1 VTHFLKR
8 FGDRIMAA
16 DEYRNKALKYHS
28 YPTPGK
34 LQIEATTPLTTQQD
48 LALAYSPGVAF
59 PCEEIAADPMA
70 ARLYTG
76 KANLIGVITNGTAV
90 LGLGDI
96 GSLASKP
103 VMEGKAVLFK
113 RFAGI
118 DVFDIEINE
127 NDPKLLAETI
137 ERLEPTF
144 GGINLEDI
152 KAPDCFYVEKYLRER
167 LSIPVFHDD
176 QHGTAIVV
184 ASALMSALTVVG
196 KDIKQIKL
204 VTSGAGA
211 AALSCLNLLV
221 SMGLDKENIIVTDS
235 KGVIF
240 EGRTQSMDEYKQ
252 TFARNT
258 PLRTL
263 AEAMV
268 GADVFLGLSAG
279 NLLKPEVLELM
290 SIKPIVFALANP
302 TPEIDPDL
310 AKKVRP
316 DVVVATGRSDFP
328 NQVNNVL
335 CFPFLFRGAL
345 DVGATEINEA
355 MKVACVEA
363 LSRLARA
370 GTNDV
375 VANAYHGESLT
386 FGPEYLIPKPFDQRL
401 ILELAPAVAQ
411 AAMDSGVATQPIE
424 DMEAYRLKL
433 TSFVFRSG
441 MFMKP
446 VFDKAREQLRK
457 VVFAEGENPTVLQAV
472 ENIVLEKLCY
482 PIVLARL
489 DVVNRL
495 IAEYGLQMRPGVD
508 FEVIDYDDN
517 ETWWSLYH
525 SIAERSGQSLTE
537 ARDMVRT
544 STTIQGA
551 LMLKMGLADT
561 MICGTIGR
569 FHRHL
574 KRVLSVTQQGSG
586 INEVSSLSGLILSR
600 NTIFICDTQVTP
612 NPTAEAIAKMT
623 IKASDEVKR
632 FGLKPKVA
640 LLSHSNFGSRDSES
654 SQKMREALKL
664 INTLDPELMVEG
676 EMHADAAISSKIRD
690 KIFPHSNLKGAANL
704 LIMPNLDAANITSNM
719 LKVLGGG
726 ITLGPI
732 LLGCDIAAHIA
743 TPSTTVRGLVNLTAI
758 AAARCEST

>member
-1 VTHFLKR
+1 
-8 FGDRIMAA
+8 
-16 DEYRNKALKYHS
+16 
-28 YPTPGK
+28 
-34 LQIEATTPLTTQQD
+34 
-48 LALAYSPGVAF
+48 
-59 PCEEIAADPMA
+59 
-70 ARLYTG
+70 
-76 KANLIGVITNGTAV
+76 
-90 LGLGDI
+90 
-96 GSLASKP
+96 
-103 VMEGKAVLFK
+103 
-113 RFAGI
+113 
-118 DVFDIEINE
+118 
-127 NDPKLLAETI
+127 
-137 ERLEPTF
+137 
-144 GGINLEDI
+144 
-152 KAPDCFYVEKYLRER
+152 
-167 LSIPVFHDD
+167 
-176 QHGTAIVV
+176 
-184 ASALMSALTVVG
+184 
-196 KDIKQIKL
+196 
-204 VTSGAGA
+204 
-211 AALSCLNLLV
+211 
-221 SMGLDKENIIVTDS
+221 
-235 KGVIF
+235 
-240 EGRTQSMDEYKQ
+240 
-252 TFARNT
+252 
-258 PLRTL
+258 
-263 AEAMV
+263 
-268 GADVFLGLSAG
+268 
-279 NLLKPEVLELM
+279 
-290 SIKPIVFALANP
+290 
-302 TPEIDPDL
+302 
-310 AKKVRP
+310 
-316 DVVVATGRSDFP
+316 
-328 NQVNNVL
+328 
-335 CFPFLFRGAL
+335 
-345 DVGATEINEA
+345 
-355 MKVACVEA
+355 
-363 LSRLARA
+363 
-370 GTNDV
+370 

-411 AAMDSGVATQPIE
+411 AAMDSGVATHPIE
-424 DMEAYRLKL
+424 DMDAYRLKL

-446 VFDKAREQLRK
+446 VFDKAREKLRK

-508 FEVIDYDDN
+508 FEVIDYDDD

-537 ARDMVRT
+537 ARDLVRT
-544 STTIQGA
+544 STTIQAA

-600 NTIFICDTQVTP
+600 NTVFICDTQVTP

-623 IKASDEVKR
+623 IKASEEIKR

-654 SQKMREALKL
+654 SRKMRQALKL

-676 EMHADAAISSKIRD
+676 EMHADAAMSSKIRD
-690 KIFPHSNLKGAANL
+690 KIFPNSNLKGAANL
-704 LIMPNLDAANITSNM
+704 LVMPNLDAANITGNM

-726 ITLGPI
+726 VTLGPI

-758 AAARCEST
+758 AAARCAST

>member
-1 VTHFLKR
+1 
-8 FGDRIMAA
+8 MAA

-48 LALAYSPGVAF
+48 LALAYSPGVAY

-70 ARLYTG
+70 ARLYTA

-127 NDPKLLAETI
+127 KDPKLLAETI

-184 ASALMSALTVVG
+184 ASAMMSALTVVG

-204 VTSGAGA
+204 VASGAGA

-235 KGVIF
+235 KGVVF

-279 NLLKPEVLELM
+279 NLLKPEVL
-290 SIKPIVFALANP
+290 ALANP

-355 MKVACVEA
+355 MKVACVAA

-424 DMEAYRLKL
+424 DMDAYRLRL

-482 PIVLARL
+482 PIVLARP

-508 FEVIDYDDN
+508 FELIDYDDN

-574 KRVLSVTQQGSG
+574 KRVLSVTQQRSG

-623 IKASDEVKR
+623 IKASQEVKR

-654 SQKMREALKL
+654 SEKMREALKL

-690 KIFPHSNLKGAANL
+690 KIFPNSNLKGAANL
-704 LIMPNLDAANITSNM
+704 LVMPNLDAANITSNM

-726 ITLGPI
+726 VTLGPI

>member
-1 VTHFLKR
+1 
-8 FGDRIMAA
+8 MAA
-16 DEYRNKALKYHS
+16 DDYRKKALEYHLN
-28 YPTPGK
+28 PTPGK

-59 PCEEIAADPMA
+59 PCEEIAANPMT
-70 ARLYTG
+70 ARLYTA
-76 KANLIGVITNGTAV
+76 KANLVGVITNGTAV

-118 DVFDIEINE
+118 DVFDIEIDE
-127 NDPKLLAETI
+127 KDPKLLAETI

-184 ASALMSALTVVG
+184 ASAMMSALSVVE
-196 KDIKQIKL
+196 KDIKHIKL
-204 VTSGAGA
+204 VASGAGA

-221 SMGLDKENIIVTDS
+221 SMGLDKDNVIVTDS

-252 TFARNT
+252 TFAIDT

-279 NLLKPEVLELM
+279 NLLKPEVVESM
-290 SIKPIVFALANP
+290 GSKPIVFALANP
-302 TPEIDPDL
+302 TPEIDPNL
-310 AKKVRP
+310 AKNVRP
-316 DVVVATGRSDFP
+316 DVIVATGRSDFP

-370 GTNDV
+370 GTSDV

-411 AAMDSGVATQPIE
+411 AAMDSGVATQPIK
-424 DMEAYRLKL
+424 DMDAYRLKL

-508 FEVIDYDDN
+508 FEVIDYDDD

-544 STTIQGA
+544 STTIQAA

-600 NTIFICDTQVTP
+600 NTVFICDTQVTP

-623 IKASDEVKR
+623 IKASEEVKR

-654 SQKMREALKL
+654 SQKMRQALKL
-664 INTLDPELMVEG
+664 INALDPELMVEG
-676 EMHADAAISSKIRD
+676 EMHADAAMSPKIRD
-690 KIFPHSNLKGAANL
+690 KIFPNSNLKGAANL
-704 LIMPNLDAANITSNM
+704 LVMPNLDAANITGNM

-726 ITLGPI
+726 VTLGPI

-743 TPSTTVRGLVNLTAI
+743 TPSTTVRGIVNLTAI
-758 AAARCEST
+758 AAARFEST

>member
-1 VTHFLKR
+1 
-8 FGDRIMAA
+8 MAA
-16 DEYRNKALKYHS
+16 DEYRNKALNYHS
-28 YPTPGK
+28 SPTPGK
-34 LQIEATTPLTTQQD
+34 LQIEATKPLTTQQD

-70 ARLYTG
+70 ARLYTS

-118 DVFDIEINE
+118 DVFDIEIDE
-127 NDPKLLAETI
+127 KDPKLLAETI

-152 KAPDCFYVEKYLRER
+152 KAPDCFYVEKYLRKR

-184 ASALMSALTVVG
+184 ASAMLSALAVVE
-196 KDIKQIKL
+196 KDIKKIKL
-204 VTSGAGA
+204 VASGAGA
-211 AALSCLNLLV
+211 AALSCLKLLV

-240 EGRTQSMDEYKQ
+240 EGRTESMDEYKQ
-252 TFARNT
+252 TFARDT

-279 NLLKPEVLELM
+279 NLLKPDVLESM
-290 SIKPIVFALANP
+290 GKKPIVFALANP
-302 TPEIDPDL
+302 TPEIDPNL
-310 AKKVRP
+310 AKKIRP
-316 DVVVATGRSDFP
+316 DVIVATGRSDFP

-424 DMEAYRLKL
+424 DMDAYRLKL

-472 ENIVLEKLCY
+472 ENIVLEKLCH
-482 PIVLARL
+482 PIVLARS

-495 IAEYGLQMRPGVD
+495 ITEYGLQMRPGID
-508 FEVIDYDDN
+508 FEVLDYNDDG
-517 ETWWSLYH
+517 TWWSLYH

-544 STTIQGA
+544 STTIQAA

-574 KRVLSVTQQGSG
+574 KRVLSVTQQGTG

-600 NTIFICDTQVTP
+600 NTVFMCDTQVTP

-623 IKASDEVKR
+623 IRASEEVKR

-654 SQKMREALKL
+654 SQKMRQALQL
-664 INTLDPELMVEG
+664 IHKLDPELMVDG

-690 KIFPHSNLKGAANL
+690 KIFPNSSLEGAANL
-704 LIMPNLDAANITSNM
+704 LVMPNLDAANITSNM

-726 ITLGPI
+726 VTLGPI

-758 AAARCEST
+758 AAARCENP

>member
-1 VTHFLKR
+1 
-8 FGDRIMAA
+8 MAA
-16 DEYRNKALKYHS
+16 DEYRNKALKYHLN
-28 YPTPGK
+28 PTPGK

-70 ARLYTG
+70 ARLYTA

-118 DVFDIEINE
+118 DVFDIEIDE
-127 NDPKLLAETI
+127 KDPKLLAETI

-184 ASALMSALTVVG
+184 ASAMMSALAVVG
-196 KDIKQIKL
+196 KDIKQVKL
-204 VTSGAGA
+204 VASGAGA

-221 SMGLDKENIIVTDS
+221 SMGLDKNNIIVTDS

-252 TFARNT
+252 TFARDT
-258 PLRTL
+258 SLRSL

-279 NLLKPEVLELM
+279 NLLKPEVVESM
-290 SIKPIVFALANP
+290 GDKPIVFALANP
-302 TPEIDPDL
+302 TPEIDPNL

-446 VFDKAREQLRK
+446 VFDKAREKLSK
-457 VVFAEGENPTVLQAV
+457 VVFAEGENLTVLQAV
-472 ENIVLEKLCY
+472 DNIVLEKLCH
-482 PIVLARL
+482 PIILARL

-495 IAEYGLQMRPGVD
+495 IVENGLKMRPGIDV
-508 FEVIDYDDN
+508 EVIDYDDD
-517 ETWWSLYH
+517 ETWWSMYH
-525 SIAERSGQSLTE
+525 SIAERTGQSQTE

-544 STTIQGA
+544 STTIQGS

-574 KRVLSVTQQGSG
+574 KRVLSVTQQGTG
-586 INEVSSLSGLILSR
+586 LNEVSSLSGLILSR
-600 NTIFICDTQVTP
+600 NTIFLCDTQVTP
-612 NPTAEAIAKMT
+612 NPTAEAIANMT
-623 IKASDEVKR
+623 IKASEEVKR

-654 SQKMREALKL
+654 SQKMRQALKL
-664 INTLDPELMVEG
+664 INELDPELMVDG
-676 EMHADAAISSKIRD
+676 EMHADAAMSSRIRE
-690 KIFPHSNLKGAANL
+690 KIFPNSNLKGTANL
-704 LIMPNLDAANITSNM
+704 LVMPNLDAANITSNM
-719 LKVLGGG
+719 LKVVGGG
-726 ITLGPI
+726 VTIGPI
-732 LLGCDIAAHIA
+732 LLGCNIAAHIA

-758 AAARCEST
+758 AAARCDST